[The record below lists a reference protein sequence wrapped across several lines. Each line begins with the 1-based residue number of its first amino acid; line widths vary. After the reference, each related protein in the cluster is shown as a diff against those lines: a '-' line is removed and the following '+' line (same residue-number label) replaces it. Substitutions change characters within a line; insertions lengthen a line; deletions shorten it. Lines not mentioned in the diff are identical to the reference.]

1 MSFPPIHRVV
11 TGHDDQGKAVVA
23 SNGPLPTVVELKAI
37 PGTVFHEV
45 WETRATPASVDSGAD
60 PTIGALTLPPPKQG
74 TRIRFVM
81 PGVGKPR
88 QFHMEVSEP
97 EPGRVLRETDLKTGT
112 ITTFT
117 VEPTDDASICRVI
130 MRSEWRRGGLM
141 GWVERWFAKPF
152 LRRIYIEELHNL
164 AVKVR
169 GSRTDAR
176 ECELA

>member
-1 MSFPPIHRVV
+1 MPRISVQACSYIPASAPVVYGILADYHEGHPSILPPESFA
-11 TGHDDQGKAVVA
+11 DY
-23 SNGPLPTVVELKAI
+23 VVEA
-37 PGTVFHEV
+37 GG
-45 WETRATPASVDSGAD
+45 RGAW
-60 PTIGALTLPPPKQG
+60 TS
-74 TRIRFVM
+74 IRFVM

>member
-1 MSFPPIHRVV
+1 MPRISVQACSYIPASARVV
-11 TGHDDQGKAVVA
+11 YGILADYHEGHP
-23 SNGPLPTVVELKAI
+23 SILPPDSFADYVVEA
-37 PGTVFHEV
+37 GG
-45 WETRATPASVDSGAD
+45 RGA
-60 PTIGALTLPPPKQG
+60 G

-117 VEPTDDASICRVI
+117 VEPTDDASICRVV
-130 MRSEWRRGGLM
+130 MHSEWRRGGVM

-169 GSRTDAR
+169 GSRTELRA
-176 ECELA
+176 CEPA